1 VNVLLRPNKPMPESP
16 AILATVRA
24 NLPKTEGGK
33 AVVTIPWKDFVFSTR
48 GGKTFMPPTLQKGL
62 DAIMAGQHRWVF
74 DYASPK
80 GVTLTIR
87 RGEQGEGHF
96 AMNTFTLTAY
106 DEASIRHEALHF
118 VQTVGSH
125 LIAMTH
131 PKSKEWAFRLGGTTD
146 IQSDIA
152 QARAKKIK
160 PLPAFEP
167 AHESDA
173 IVNRLLMR
181 LPASDLDYPA
191 ATLIPWNEFVFS
203 TRSDDASQVPSI
215 IQRGLN
221 TLLSSPGRRSDYARP
236 EGVQVE
242 IARSLTGRSTFF
254 PATFRIEAHNE
265 SSLRREVR
273 SLVKEVAR
281 HLMALNRPERK
292 SYAFQRAGAQF
303 IDTQIAK
310 GVTKPSWLSV
320 YGGPKDK
327 ARTHRPAPEAGAEYE
342 QVRTDVSVHALHDI
356 EFHTDALDAAGY
368 FGGIASASPAWMLK
382 ATERFTAKM
391 TPERRKAFIETVY
404 ARVAS
409 EQGKSPVM
417 PRSWYTMFGLKKG
430 EAGVSARPAP
440 EERQEVRPQER
451 PQERPRPRPRPITPV
466 EPRPIGLVGWEIG
479 KDTYGRK
486 AWFIV
491 KGGQRT
497 GKYFYSEEKA
507 SAFAAK
513 GK

>member
-1 VNVLLRPNKPMPESP
+1 MLLRPNKPMPESP

-48 GGKTFMPPTLQKGL
+48 DGKTFMPPTLQKGL
-62 DAIMAGQHRWVF
+62 DTIKAGQHRTVLDF
-74 DYASPK
+74 ASPK
-80 GVTLTIR
+80 GVTLTIQ
-87 RGEQGEGHF
+87 RGERGEGHF
-96 AMNTFTLTAY
+96 AMNTFTLTAFN
-106 DEASIRHEALHF
+106 ESSIRHEALHF

-131 PKSKEWAFRLGGTTD
+131 PKSKEWAFRWDGTAD
-146 IQSDIA
+146 IQRDIA

-173 IVNRLLMR
+173 IVKRLLKR
-181 LPASDLDYPA
+181 LPASDRDFPVDV
-191 ATLIPWNEFVFS
+191 LIPWNEFVFS
-203 TRSDDASQVPSI
+203 TRSDDASRVPSI

-221 TLLSSPGRRSDYARP
+221 TVLSSPGTRFYYARP

-242 IARSLTGRSTFF
+242 IGRS
-254 PATFRIEAHNE
+254 PAGQSSFVADPLRIRAHDE
-265 SSLRREVR
+265 SSLRREVG

-281 HLMALNRPERK
+281 HLMALNRPERA

-320 YGGPKDK
+320 YGGPKEK
-327 ARTHRPAPEAGAEYE
+327 ARTHRVVPESDEEYE
-342 QVRTDVSVHALHDI
+342 QVRMDASIHALHDI
-356 EFHTDALDAAGY
+356 EFQTDAIEAAEY
-368 FGGIASASPAWMLK
+368 SGGIASASPAWMLK

-391 TPERRKAFIETVY
+391 TLERRKAFIETVY

-466 EPRPIGLVGWEIG
+466 EPRPIGAVGWEIG

>member
-1 VNVLLRPNKPMPESP
+1 MLLRPNKPMPESP
-16 AILATVRA
+16 AILATVRE
-24 NLPKTEGGK
+24 NLPKKQGGS

-62 DAIMAGQHRWVF
+62 DAIRAGEYRTPL
-74 DYASPK
+74 DLASPK

-87 RGEQGEGHF
+87 RGERGEGHF
-96 AMNTFTLTAY
+96 SMSTFTLTAY
-106 DEASIRHEALHF
+106 DEASIRHETLHF

-131 PKSKEWAFRLGGTTD
+131 PNSKEWAFRVGGTTD

-167 AHESDA
+167 AHDSDA
-173 IVNRLLMR
+173 IVARLLKR
-181 LPASDLDYPA
+181 LPASDLDYPVEV
-191 ATLIPWNEFVFS
+191 LIPWNEFVFS

-215 IQRGLN
+215 IRRGLN
-221 TLLSSPGRRSDYARP
+221 TVLSSPGTRFHYARP
-236 EGVQVE
+236 EGVQVT
-242 IARSLTGRSTFF
+242 IARLPSGRSTFF
-254 PATFRIEAHNE
+254 PATFRIEAHDE
-265 SSLRREVR
+265 KSMRREVR
-273 SLVKEVAR
+273 NLVKEVAR
-281 HLMALNRPERK
+281 HLMALNRPERA
-292 SYAFQRAGAQF
+292 SYAFQRAGGQF
-303 IDTQIAK
+303 IDAKIAK

-320 YGGPKDK
+320 YGGPKK
-327 ARTHRPAPEAGAEYE
+327 LARTHRVAPESNEEYE
-342 QVRTDVSVHALHDI
+342 RMRTDASLHALHDI
-356 EFHTDALDAAGY
+356 EFQTDALDAAGY
-368 FGGIASASPAWMLK
+368 MHGAATSSPAWMLMV
-382 ATERFTAKM
+382 TERFTSRM

-404 ARVAS
+404 ARAAT

-417 PRSWYTMFGLKKG
+417 PRSWYVMFGLKKG
-430 EAGVSARPAP
+430 EAGTSARPKR
-440 EERQEVRPQER
+440 EERQEVRPEER
-451 PQERPRPRPRPITPV
+451 PRPRPRPRPITPI
-466 EPRPIGLVGWEIG
+466 EPRPIGAVSWEVG
-479 KDTYGRK
+479 KDAYGRK